1 MFPLWECERGRF
13 MLSDSNRSPI
23 TIAEFVEGIGKF
35 SRLTEAELAEL
46 QRAADER
53 WELVKKLCG

>member
-1 MFPLWECERGRF
+1 

-46 QRAADER
+46 QRAADAR